1 MLVRL
6 YASLNKADRPKGIPS
21 GIGRN
26 RSKGA
31 PRWDR
36 AITMGSIDKYI
47 FRTTLASFAVVLISL
62 TGVIWITQALRG
74 IDLMTSQ
81 GQTILTFLGIT
92 SLVIPALVLI
102 ISPIALMI
110 AISHTLNKL
119 ATDSEIIV
127 MNAAGFSP
135 VRLFRPFV
143 FATFVV
149 ALLVAFIA
157 AYLAPEGLRRI
168 KQWDAEI
175 TADVLTNVF
184 HPGRFAQLDQNLTI
198 RIRER
203 QPGGLL
209 KGIFIDDRRDP
220 KERVS
225 IVADHGTVVKNE
237 GGSFLILENGN
248 LERFELGKRDPA
260 LVAFDR
266 YGFDM
271 SKFSNQGHDVALGI
285 RERYLW
291 ELIAPED
298 SDPIY
303 QQLSGQFR
311 AELHDRFMSPIY
323 PFAFAALT
331 FAFLGAPRTTRQSRN
346 FSMGGAILAVFGL
359 RMAGFACSVLTVKS
373 PLAALVQYLM
383 LATAIGVS
391 FWIIIDGVVIEPPAS
406 LIEAINRS
414 NERILRL
421 FGRPAA
427 A

>member
-1 MLVRL
+1 
-6 YASLNKADRPKGIPS
+6 
-21 GIGRN
+21 
-26 RSKGA
+26 
-31 PRWDR
+31 
-36 AITMGSIDKYI
+36 MGSIDKYI
-47 FRTTLASFAVVLISL
+47 FRTTLASFVLVLVSL

-81 GQTILTFLGIT
+81 GQTILTFIGIT

-127 MNAAGFSP
+127 MNAAGLSP

-143 FATFVV
+143 LATFVV
-149 ALLVAFIA
+149 ALMVAFIA

-175 TADVLTNVF
+175 TADVLTNVLQ
-184 HPGRFAQLDQNLTI
+184 PGRFAQLDQNLTI

-225 IVADHGTVVKNE
+225 IVADHGTVVKNTD
-237 GGSFLILENGN
+237 GSFLILEDGN
-248 LERFELGKRDPA
+248 LERFEVGKRDPA
-260 LVAFDR
+260 LVAFGR

-271 SKFSNQGHDVALGI
+271 SKFNQNHDVTLGI
-285 RERYLW
+285 RERYVW
-291 ELIAPED
+291 ELMTPED

-303 QQLSGQFR
+303 QQLPGQFR

-346 FSMGGAILAVFGL
+346 FSIGGSILAVFGL

-383 LATAIGVS
+383 LVAAIGLS
-391 FWIIIDGVVIEPPAS
+391 FWIIIGGVVIEPPAG